1 MEQTQSDSCGIYISF
16 ISINVIIYRNL
27 SLLYYNLRG
36 FIPRKRMKQMFL
48 KNVWYSLNTH
58 QQIQC
63 IKIGGGGKVIGF
75 EMDKI
80 RIFIESKTSEVV
92 VKNCFSHKIL
102 QFAMI
107 VAAIPPPSFSSAWTW
122 DHNFSQTRLAA
133 KFLENF

>member
-1 MEQTQSDSCGIYISF
+1 MEQTQSDLCGIYISF

-27 SLLYYNLRG
+27 NLLYFNLRG

-48 KNVWYSLNTH
+48 KNVWYHSNTH

-63 IKIGGGGKVIGF
+63 IKIVGGGKVKGF

-92 VKNCFSHKIL
+92 VKKCFNHKIL
-102 QFAMI
+102 QIAM
-107 VAAIPPPSFSSAWTW
+107 
-122 DHNFSQTRLAA
+122 LL
-133 KFLENF
+133 FLSPLSLLHGFGTTIFPKPG